1 MAKETEALQKTGG
14 NFLANRPSFITEG
27 TEGHEGIS
35 NSDIKPPALKL
46 AQSTSPETKRS
57 KPDRFIEGLRE
68 GEFFNSL
75 TKEIYGEDPIKIIVV
90 KPMGHRNVEFDKDMK
105 PVEFDIPDNDP
116 RCGFTNTRVDG
127 KLVRLKPKATKFLDF
142 LIYATMP
149 DGKSRLMTM
158 ALKSTQLRKGV
169 EIGSIIRGNTLPC
182 YAYEFT
188 ATPVPENFGDKSWY
202 GWKFEP
208 GWPTEERYA
217 AAAKFYEQFKG
228 AKIEVDIDEADA
240 PAAAVSDDDIP
251 F

>member
-1 MAKETEALQKTGG
+1 MAKEEALQKAPTG
-14 NFLANRPSFITEG
+14 NFLANRPSFIKENTD
-27 TEGHEGIS
+27 GHEGIH

-75 TKEIYGEDPIKIIVV
+75 TKEIYGEDPLKIIIV
-90 KPMGHRNVEFDKDMK
+90 KPMGHRNVEFDANMK
-105 PVEFDIPDNDP
+105 PVEFDIPDDDP
-116 RCGFTNTRVDG
+116 RCGFTVSRIEG
-127 KLVRLKPKATKFLDF
+127 KLVRMKPKATKFLDF
-142 LIYATMP
+142 LVYVTMQ

-169 EIGSIIRGNTLPC
+169 EISSIIRGNTLPC

-188 ATPVPENFGDKSWY
+188 ASSVAENFGDKSWY

-208 GWPTEERYA
+208 GWPTEERYTA
-217 AAAKFYEQFKG
+217 AENFYKQFKNT
-228 AKIEVDIDEADA
+228 KVEVEIDEADA
-240 PAAAVSDDDIP
+240 PAAVVSDDDIP